1 MKELIKLIRPQQYL
15 KNLFIFLPLFFS
27 IKIQEVELLINTC
40 IAFIS
45 FSLCAS
51 SIYILNDYRDIENDK
66 KHPEKK
72 LRPLASE
79 KIKLKTAFSI
89 MIVFMISGIF
99 GMSYLSINASICL
112 ILYIVMNILYS
123 IKLKQIA
130 LIDVVCIAIGFVLR
144 VFVGIHVI
152 NATTSMWIIVM
163 TFLLA
168 LFLALAKRRDDV
180 LIYNQTGQKMR
191 KVIDGYNLQFLDVSM
206 TMMGGVVIVAYLM
219 YCVSPEVIARTGSD
233 QLYITALFVIIGIM
247 RYMQITFVRENSGNP
262 TKILIKDRLIH
273 AVLIL
278 WISTFTYLIY

>member
-1 MKELIKLIRPQQYL
+1 MKEFIKLIRPHQYL

-27 IKIQEVELLINTC
+27 IQIQEVELLINTC
-40 IAFIS
+40 IAFLA

-51 SIYILNDYRDIENDK
+51 SIYILNDYRDIEDDQ

-72 LRPLASE
+72 FRPLASGA
-79 KIKLKTAFSI
+79 IKVPTAMMA
-89 MIVFMISGIF
+89 MIIFMLTGFGVMYSLSLNALFCLVFYVI
-99 GMSYLSINASICL
+99 
-112 ILYIVMNILYS
+112 MNIAYS
-123 IKLKQIA
+123 IRLKHVAI
-130 LIDVVCIAIGFVLR
+130 LDVVIIAVGFVIR

-152 NATTSMWIIVM
+152 NVSTSMWIIVM

-168 LFLALAKRRDDV
+168 SFLGLAKRRDDV
-180 LIYNQTGQKMR
+180 LIFMKTGQKMR